1 MSEDRQHDME
11 VDIKEMLQELAQLR
25 TALIGIDGTN
35 GLRSK
40 VEKLKKEV
48 DDIVVSMRNYGF
60 KEREETCIG
69 AKLVAELR
77 QELKDKESEEKAD
90 MKLDKETMVAL
101 EKIALDA
108 KNSRRTNIITIVG
121 LVLVFVSNMA
131 PYLFG

>member
-1 MSEDRQHDME
+1 MHR
-11 VDIKEMLQELAQLR
+11 
-25 TALIGIDGTN
+25 
-35 GLRSK
+35 K

-48 DDIVVSMRNYGF
+48 DDIVVSMRNYRF